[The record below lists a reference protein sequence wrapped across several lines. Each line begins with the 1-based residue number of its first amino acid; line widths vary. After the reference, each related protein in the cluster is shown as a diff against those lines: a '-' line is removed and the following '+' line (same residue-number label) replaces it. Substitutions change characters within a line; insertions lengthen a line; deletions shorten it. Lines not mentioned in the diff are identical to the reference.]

1 MNTPWRH
8 RLAAPRILPLVGAAV
23 GAVGG
28 GAYWAGAQIWPA
40 SVAVIIAMLVTAW
53 LSPWLSPCLGASL
66 SGLRN
71 ASPGR
76 ADAQT
81 SAPAT
86 LIIVFAVFIK
96 FNALMALSAANLS
109 FPLPANLALGLI
121 LVAGYA
127 SSSALAVSMK
137 PPSHMDLAAALA
149 IGFAPAALIGMPGLI
164 GLACAIA
171 ARIAFA
177 AHARRRR
184 LSIGAAELDITR
196 QMTELCFYLGT
207 LAARSY
213 I

>member
-1 MNTPWRH
+1 MSTLWRH
-8 RLAAPRILPLVGAAV
+8 RLAATPLLPLLGAAV

-28 GAYWAGAQIWPA
+28 GVYWAGAQLWPA
-40 SVAVIIAMLVTAW
+40 SVAVILSMLATTLLGAW
-53 LSPWLSPCLGASL
+53 LG
-66 SGLRN
+66 R
-71 ASPGR
+71 PGQTP
-76 ADAQT
+76 AQ
-81 SAPAT
+81 AT
-86 LIIVFAVFIK
+86 LVIVFALLIK
-96 FNALMALSAANLS
+96 FNVLMALSAANLP

-121 LVAGYA
+121 LIAGHA

-137 PPSHMDLAAALA
+137 PASHLDLGIALA

-177 AHARRRR
+177 AHVRRRR
-184 LSIGAAELDITR
+184 LSIGAAELDVSR
-196 QMTELCFYLGT
+196 LMTELCFYLGT

>member
-1 MNTPWRH
+1 MNTLWRH
-8 RLAAPRILPLVGAAV
+8 RLAAPRLLPLVGAAV

-28 GAYWAGAQIWPA
+28 GAYWAGAQVWPA
-40 SVAVIIAMLVTAW
+40 SVAVILAMLATAW
-53 LSPWLSPCLGASL
+53 LSPWLGASL
-66 SGLRN
+66 SAWRG
-71 ASPGR
+71 ASLAR

-81 SAPAT
+81 LAPAT

-121 LVAGYA
+121 LVAGHA

-137 PPSHMDLAAALA
+137 PPSHMDLGIALA

-177 AHARRRR
+177 AYARRRR

>member
-53 LSPWLSPCLGASL
+53 LSPWLGASL
-66 SGLRN
+66 SERRN
-71 ASPGR
+71 ASLGR

-81 SAPAT
+81 SAPA